1 MVSNV
6 EEERMRPERELGLVV
21 QAEFFVFDGL
31 PQGGFHVQPML
42 DLARHGTVEELPAV
56 APGGLSAVQG
66 GVGVAHQGLVIQPV
80 LWEQGNAHAERQVQL
95 APLDRDLA
103 PQCCPYRLHCPRG
116 MSCMDAHEI
125 SGLRMDE
132 REDDE
137 SNGRQLVAVV
147 VSKEFG
153 HLRY

>member
-80 LWEQGNAHAERQVQL
+80 LWEQDNAHAERQVQL

-103 PQCCPYRLHCPRG
+103 PQCCLYMGDTRTVLRT
-116 MSCMDAHEI
+116 
-125 SGLRMDE
+125 SG
-132 REDDE
+132 
-137 SNGRQLVAVV
+137 A
-147 VSKEFG
+147 
-153 HLRY
+153 